1 MAPIE
6 ISFVGTFSYDL
17 RGGNSL
23 IPWNSALSRWA
34 PKNQGER
41 ETSATKCF
49 FLGHLPGTPQLP
61 YMTRMSEGPSGST
74 GIWKKKWMK
83 PWRFCLVVFLLL
95 FFVQYLGG
103 AAWCSSWCFFLRSAD
118 VYFYFPKMKVFLLE
132 VKLEMHKDKMNKKY
146 NYTTY
151 VFFTAYIYI
160 TFSIFLSW
168 VGHDAIICQP
178 LEDDFIYRS
187 HDPDAWKLGPP
198 KINSLKMHEDVRIDL
213 RNPSVFAFW
222 DACLLNLRKDFVK
235 TAALLLHSTHRFR
248 GQHSG
253 MGYAPFHPVWLSWII
268 EI

>member
-151 VFFTAYIYI
+151 VFFTAYIYNFLY
-160 TFSIFLSW
+160 FSLMGWSW
-168 VGHDAIICQP
+168 CN
-178 LEDDFIYRS
+178 Y
-187 HDPDAWKLGPP
+187 
-198 KINSLKMHEDVRIDL
+198 M
-213 RNPSVFAFW
+213 
-222 DACLLNLRKDFVK
+222 
-235 TAALLLHSTHRFR
+235 STTWGRF
-248 GQHSG
+248 H
-253 MGYAPFHPVWLSWII
+253 L
-268 EI
+268 